1 MKVAILILA
10 AVSRVNKVVTTCELC
25 LASGIWPFVLKSHPV
40 NYCLLKQLY
49 IALIFYLR
57 TQQTSHI
64 ERCIPPDYLHETEN
78 QKERL
83 D

>member
-1 MKVAILILA
+1 MNCAWQRTICVE
-10 AVSRVNKVVTTCELC
+10 VTPSEL
-25 LASGIWPFVLKSHPV
+25 
-40 NYCLLKQLY
+40 CLLKQLY